1 MARRSSAD
9 ATPGLI
15 RARRRRAR
23 LSWSSE
29 ATLAVVARRVRVG
42 AAAPSLARLGAR
54 VPGMAHA
61 RVTGEEAGAS
71 AVEYDLLAA
80 ADEFEFS
87 LGEVRALEQFA
98 V

>member
-1 MARRSSAD
+1 
-9 ATPGLI
+9 
-15 RARRRRAR
+15 
-23 LSWSSE
+23 
-29 ATLAVVARRVRVG
+29 
-42 AAAPSLARLGAR
+42 
-54 VPGMAHA
+54 MAHA